1 MNKSNNNRYTLEE
14 YREIM
19 KEIHKKSSKRIGLSR
34 KDENILNKSK
44 ENKDVKNENK
54 KKRIEYG
61 GRGLTFES
69 IIEASNMYYE
79 ESKLGLIRK
88 IPTPIKVLK
97 IGEKGNIEKGF
108 YEKKSA
114 LDFNG
119 ILKGGIHIDFDTK
132 ETKNKT
138 SFPLGNISEHQL
150 EYMKEIESYGGI
162 TFFLVNFR
170 EHNECYV
177 LRYSDYLEY
186 MKDNVGVKSIK
197 YSYFSTKLIKQK
209 VEIVAKKQGY
219 IYDYLKVVE
228 LLYDIKL

>member
-1 MNKSNNNRYTLEE
+1 MKEQNKRYTLEE
-14 YREIM
+14 YRELM
-19 KEIHKKSSKRIGLSR
+19 KDVHKNSKNRIGLLR
-34 KDENILNKSK
+34 KEESILNKSK
-44 ENKDVKNENK
+44 TNKDVKNKGK
-54 KKRIEYG
+54 KKRVEYG
-61 GRGLTFES
+61 GRGLTFEA

-79 ESKLGLIRK
+79 NSKLGLIRK

-119 ILKGGIHIDFDTK
+119 VLKGGVHIDFDTK

-150 EYMKEIESYGGI
+150 EYMKEIEAYGGI

-186 MKDNVGVKSIK
+186 MKYNVGVKSIK
-197 YSYFSTKLIKQK
+197 YSYFSTKLIKNK
-209 VEIVAKKQGY
+209 VEIVVKRQGY

-228 LLYDIKL
+228 LLYEIKL